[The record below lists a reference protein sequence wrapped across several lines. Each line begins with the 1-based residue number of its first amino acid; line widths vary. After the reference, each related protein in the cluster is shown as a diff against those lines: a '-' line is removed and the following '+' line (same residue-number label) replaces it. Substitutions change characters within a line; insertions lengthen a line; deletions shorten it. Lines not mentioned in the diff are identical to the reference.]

1 MSTPDQGNTEQGN
14 VELPPA
20 PAIQVLRGAADE
32 VELAALVAGLSVQAA
47 AAGLSDD
54 DALPLAEQTGTHSTW
69 ADRRRSLRPTVAQN
83 WAAGPGAWRW
93 SGR

>member
-1 MSTPDQGNTEQGN
+1 MSTPAQSGP
-14 VELPPA
+14 ELPPS

-47 AAGLSDD
+47 AADLSDD
-54 DALPLAEQTGTHSTW
+54 AAHPLAEQNGAHSTW
-69 ADRRRSLRPTVAQN
+69 ANRRRSLRTTVAQD

>member
-1 MSTPDQGNTEQGN
+1 MSAPQE
-14 VELPPA
+14 PSPA
-20 PAIQVLRGAADE
+20 AIQVLRGAADE

-47 AAGLSDD
+47 AAESHY
-54 DALPLAEQTGTHSTW
+54 DALPQADQSDTPSTW
-69 ADRRRSLRPTVAQN
+69 VDRRRNLRPTVTQN